1 MDGDELYGLPLDRFV
16 PARAE
21 LAKSLRAAGRR
32 DDAKAV
38 VALRKPSIA
47 AWAVNQLVR
56 TRHREIQSLFESGD
70 ELRAAQ
76 SGLLEGQGDPGV
88 LRSAGERER
97 AIVAELVGVA
107 RGLLTSEGNDLSAA
121 TLERVSDTL
130 HAAALDEEAREL
142 VRDGRLEREL
152 RHVGLGL
159 GLGTGLG
166 EQAPAG
172 ARGAAP
178 PAGSGRASA
187 KVPKDAAPT
196 GPDPK
201 AASRTDAATGDDDAE
216 ARSSGETQGR
226 RTGASPAQRRAE
238 RERAAAERDEAE
250 RTRREARARRA
261 AARASVA
268 AARRRALAAARVV
281 ETAEEQRRRAAQALE
296 DADEVVAA
304 ARRDAATADEAL
316 ERAEAELGEA

>member
-1 MDGDELYGLPLDRFV
+1 MDGDELYGLPLDQFV
-16 PARAE
+16 PARTE

-32 DDAKAV
+32 EDAKAV

-56 TRHREIQSLFESGD
+56 TRRREIQSLFESGD

-76 SGLLEGQGDPGV
+76 SGLLEGRGDPRA

-159 GLGTGLG
+159 GLGAGLG

-172 ARGAAP
+172 TRGAAP
-178 PAGSGRASA
+178 RAGSGRASA
-187 KVPKDAAPT
+187 KVAKDAVPT
-196 GPDPK
+196 GPDAQ
-201 AASRTDAATGDDDAE
+201 AAPPADARGGVDAGPSREADDGRARPSAA
-216 ARSSGETQGR
+216 Q
-226 RTGASPAQRRAE
+226 QRAE

-250 RTRREARARRA
+250 RARREARARRA

-281 ETAEEQRRRAAQALE
+281 EAAEEQRRRAAQTLE
-296 DADEVVAA
+296 DADEAVAA
-304 ARRDAATADEAL
+304 ARRDAAVADEAL